1 MNDKRYVLSV
11 GALVWNEAG
20 RLLLLRRASSSKHF
34 AGEWEPP
41 GGKALTG
48 EEAGMTVLREVREET
63 GLEVELDAV
72 AGAVEFELPLLR
84 VAVLYFHAHAD
95 TGIPRV
101 SAEHEDL
108 RWVNPAEINS
118 MNLTEP
124 FNRLVCQH
132 NPLMRP
138 NDDGKAGIAQP
149 K

>member
-20 RLLLLRRASSSKHF
+20 CLLLLRRASSSKHF

-48 EEAGMTVLREVREET
+48 EEVGTTVLREVREET
-63 GLEVELDAV
+63 GLDVELDAV
-72 AGAVEFELPLLR
+72 AGAVEFELPQLR
-84 VAVLYFHAHAD
+84 VAMLYFQAHAVS
-95 TGIPRV
+95 GVPRV
-101 SAEHEDL
+101 SAEHQDL
-108 RWVNPAEINS
+108 RWVNPGEIKS

-124 FNRLVCQH
+124 FNRLVCQG

-138 NDDGKAGIAQP
+138 NDNGKSGVAHS